1 MAKVILSISSL
12 AFADTSA
19 VAYDHSKKMSWVEF
33 KNHFITE
40 ICSSKPKRMK
50 AVLQE
55 LGSFT
60 VANEDSTVIRERTQW
75 ATDLISGIQKKRFRC
90 SKNGNTYLKRGD
102 KFLDPVS
109 MAEIKIGDA
118 KYKAPFLH
126 LPVRPTLETILAT
139 SKMINSF
146 RGRDSLDLS
155 QLALLEKKPDFIN
168 TDQMAYL
175 LKSQLSD
182 SSRERLVFVRA
193 FKMLKSE
200 NIDEVSEA
208 LRNLSNI
215 PSRKTLTAITK
226 VRKNIDPVKN
236 PELIEIADDAIAEI
250 KFSIQ
255 IGKAMSI
262 VYSGLSYSS
271 ILFLA
276 SIGLAIVFGLMGVIN
291 LAQGEL
297 IMIGAY
303 VTFVIQESL
312 AAVFPVDAASIS
324 FDKHSLCF
332 LNNWGHGCVDR
343 VFSYSSFVH
352 KASDDSFGNLGCEYF
367 SDKYDTSYLRHTK
380 SRILCARLSCWW
392 FVRFWRF
399 SNYVESV
406 SHNYLRDRYSDFH
419 SFTG

>member
-1 MAKVILSISSL
+1 MAKVILSISWL

-19 VAYDHSKKMSWVEF
+19 AAYDHSKKMSWVEF

-139 SKMINSF
+139 SKLINSF
-146 RGRDSLDLS
+146 KADSLDLS

-182 SSRERLVFVRA
+182 SSR
-193 FKMLKSE
+193 
-200 NIDEVSEA
+200 
-208 LRNLSNI
+208 
-215 PSRKTLTAITK
+215 
-226 VRKNIDPVKN
+226 
-236 PELIEIADDAIAEI
+236 
-250 KFSIQ
+250 
-255 IGKAMSI
+255 
-262 VYSGLSYSS
+262 
-271 ILFLA
+271 
-276 SIGLAIVFGLMGVIN
+276 
-291 LAQGEL
+291 
-297 IMIGAY
+297 
-303 VTFVIQESL
+303 
-312 AAVFPVDAASIS
+312 
-324 FDKHSLCF
+324 
-332 LNNWGHGCVDR
+332 
-343 VFSYSSFVH
+343 
-352 KASDDSFGNLGCEYF
+352 
-367 SDKYDTSYLRHTK
+367 
-380 SRILCARLSCWW
+380 
-392 FVRFWRF
+392 
-399 SNYVESV
+399 
-406 SHNYLRDRYSDFH
+406 
-419 SFTG
+419 